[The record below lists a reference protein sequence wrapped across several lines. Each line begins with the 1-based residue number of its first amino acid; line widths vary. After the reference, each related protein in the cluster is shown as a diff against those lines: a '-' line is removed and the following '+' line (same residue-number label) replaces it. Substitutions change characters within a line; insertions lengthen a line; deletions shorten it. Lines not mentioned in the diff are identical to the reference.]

1 MVEIE
6 WEQYFEYHHRI
17 ISEKIVRALDTGQLM
32 GDPIYSCQGNNQDPK
47 NTPGPTRPPT
57 QSTCLAIG
65 VCWCG

>member
-32 GDPIYSCQGNNQDPK
+32 GDTGQLMGDTGQLMGD
-47 NTPGPTRPPT
+47 
-57 QSTCLAIG
+57 AIAAP
-65 VCWCG
+65 